1 MLKTLG
7 FALALFAGLPAF
19 GQQPLAAPATPYEYL
34 LLTAS
39 DGGNAAL
46 DYGQRKYIGDKPA
59 TTELEK
65 DDQEVHKL
73 FRAVLALNYL
83 SNRGW
88 EYAGVSDRQESTGST
103 SAGSFRSY
111 SITEYLLRRRKQ

>member
-7 FALALFAGLPAF
+7 LALAVFAGLPAF
-19 GQQPLAAPATPYEYL
+19 GQQSLPAAPPYEYL
-34 LLTAS
+34 LLTAIN
-39 DGGNAAL
+39 GGSAAL
-46 DYGQRKYIGDKPA
+46 DYGQRKYTGDKLA

-83 SNRGW
+83 SSRGW
-88 EYAGVSDRQESTGST
+88 EYAGVSQRQESSGST

-111 SITEYLLRRRKQ
+111 STTEYLLRRRKQ